1 MKQIYSDVIQFKGSH
16 YAFGRYQAEQLKENP
31 LLTKYRN
38 RRTKSMRKYR
48 VNQKEAKAFFM
59 KYSSGLWAEL
69 EGLSAGLG
77 WPLEEVVHEFSGWQ
91 QDWIHSGCS
100 IMAKENFF
108 ARNYDYHPKTYEG
121 RLVIFQPSEGPAL
134 IGPSQR
140 IIGRT
145 DGMNEY
151 GLCVG
156 YNFVNRIKPE
166 DGLICCLLTRIL
178 LENCK
183 TTDEAVEWLKEL
195 PHRHSFNY
203 VLYDRSRNSRIVEG
217 SPRGIRVRQ
226 ESVCTNHF
234 EVIPQENRRH
244 VEESHTRLRSLR
256 EGHPQL
262 STGREAFKYLNK
274 TGNPIFSKRYSHWS
288 GTIHTACYYPES
300 LSMLFGL
307 GGDSNPVK
315 FSLGD
320 WMKGNRSPIK
330 QVLGQLDTKEPL
342 PYIDG

>member
-16 YAFGRYQAEQLKENP
+16 YEFGRYQAELLQGNP

-91 QDWIHSGCS
+91 QDWVHSGCS

-156 YNFVNRIKPE
+156 YNFVNRIKPG

-178 LENCK
+178 LENCE

-203 VLYDRSRNSRIVEG
+203 VLYDRGGNSRIVEG

-244 VEESHTRLRSLR
+244 VDESHSRLRRLR
-256 EGHPQL
+256 EGNPQIA
-262 STGREAFKYLNK
+262 TGREAFNYLNNTSK
-274 TGNPIFSKRYSHWS
+274 SIFSKRYSQWS
-288 GTIHTACYYPES
+288 GTIHTACYYPEAQ
-300 LSMLFGL
+300 SMLFGL
-307 GGDSNPVK
+307 GGDSTPVK
-315 FSLGD
+315 FSLSD
-320 WMKGNRSPIK
+320 WIKGNRSPIK
-330 QVLGQLDTKEPL
+330 RVLGHLDTKEPL